1 MGEVGEV
8 GEVVFYLPTPPTH
21 LPHLPIH
28 SPTHP
33 PSHSLP
39 PTPQLPMLDPTQMPP
54 RMFSLEGTFLGVLGG
69 DSKKP
74 KSLVLDVD
82 QEHVAIKLPKE
93 LRSSISRSAVV
104 GDRLRCIGCSQIDFK
119 AGVIKL
125 KAYQIFLLPP
135 SNSQNS
141 PPPTCSTSVGAAEP
155 SPCERSAAANA
166 EPAAKAPKNAKILV
180 CHKSGCKKRGN
191 SKMVAALEQVLQEY
205 QLQDQVE
212 IHYTGCQK
220 RCSKAPNLTVMP
232 GKHRYDKLSPKDLNA
247 LVQEHFCPS

>member
-1 MGEVGEV
+1 
-8 GEVVFYLPTPPTH
+8 
-21 LPHLPIH
+21 
-28 SPTHP
+28 
-33 PSHSLP
+33 
-39 PTPQLPMLDPTQMPP
+39 MLDSTQMPP
-54 RMFSLEGTFLGVLGG
+54 RMFSLEGTFLGFLGG

-74 KSLVLDVD
+74 KSLVLNVD

-104 GDRLRCIGCSQIDFK
+104 GNRLRCIGCSQVDFK

-135 SNSQNS
+135 SSRETIA
-141 PPPTCSTSVGAAEP
+141 PPPCTTSAGGAEP
-155 SPCERSAAANA
+155 LPCEQFVAVDA
-166 EPAAKAPKNAKILV
+166 EPAAKVPKTAKILV
-180 CHKSGCKKRGN
+180 CHKSGCQKRGGR
-191 SKMVAALEQVLQEY
+191 KMVTALEQVLQEY

-212 IHYTGCQK
+212 IRYTGCQK

-232 GKHRYDKLSPKDLNA
+232 GKHRYDNLKPKDLAA

>member
-1 MGEVGEV
+1 
-8 GEVVFYLPTPPTH
+8 
-21 LPHLPIH
+21 
-28 SPTHP
+28 
-33 PSHSLP
+33 
-39 PTPQLPMLDPTQMPP
+39 MLDSTQMPP
-54 RMFSLEGTFLGVLGG
+54 RMFSLEGTFLGFLGG
-69 DSKKP
+69 TSKKP

-82 QEHVAIKLPKE
+82 REHIAIKLPKE
-93 LRSSISRSAVV
+93 LRASIPRSAVV
-104 GDRLRCIGCSQIDFK
+104 GDRMRCIGCSQVDFK

-125 KAYQIFLLPP
+125 KAYQIFFLPP
-135 SNSQNS
+135 SGGQLAA
-141 PPPTCSTSVGAAEP
+141 PPLCATSAEVVEEL
-155 SPCERSAAANA
+155 PCGRSAAADQK
-166 EPAAKAPKNAKILV
+166 PAAKAPKNAKILV

-191 SKMVAALEQVLQEY
+191 SQMVAALEQVLQDY